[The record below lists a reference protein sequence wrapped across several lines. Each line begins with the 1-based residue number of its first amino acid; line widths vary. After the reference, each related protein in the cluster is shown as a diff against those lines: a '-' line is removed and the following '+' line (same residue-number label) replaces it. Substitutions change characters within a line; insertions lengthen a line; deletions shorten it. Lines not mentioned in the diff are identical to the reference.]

1 MEKGKHLDLST
12 RIDIEHGLKEGKSF
26 KEIGRLIGKDNT
38 TVSKEVRRHIVFEK
52 IGCYG
57 QSFNNCV
64 HRKDCPVSNLC
75 KTCANP
81 KHIKRCCFCVEC
93 FKHCR
98 DYEKEECQKLK
109 KPPYV
114 CNGCKD
120 LRSCRLE
127 KTMYRAAYA
136 DREYLELRSESRSG
150 IGLSEEEVAEIDS
163 IISPLLKNGQ
173 SIHHICANNRS
184 KVPVSEKTIY
194 KYADAGL
201 FTARNIDMPRKVAFR
216 PRKKKSS
223 ELKVD
228 KKCRIGRTLEDYET
242 FMKEHPSFPVAQADS
257 VEGIKGGAV
266 LLTLHFLS
274 SKVQLAFKREHN
286 DAASVKEAINALYD
300 ALGKEDY
307 AKLMTVIVAD
317 NGSEFSDPMAI
328 EFDKDGNRRSYV
340 FYCDPS
346 SPYQK
351 GACENNHEFIRRVIP
366 KGTDIGKY
374 SRKQISLM
382 MDHIN
387 SYGRPELADK
397 APYEMME
404 FLYGKEILMKL
415 DTTLIPKNDVVLKPS
430 LLNDDPAPAEE

>member
-1 MEKGKHLDLST
+1 M
-12 RIDIEHGLKEGKSF
+12 
-26 KEIGRLIGKDNT
+26 
-38 TVSKEVRRHIVFEK
+38 
-52 IGCYG
+52 
-57 QSFNNCV
+57 
-64 HRKDCPVSNLC
+64 
-75 KTCANP
+75 
-81 KHIKRCCFCVEC
+81 
-93 FKHCR
+93 
-98 DYEKEECQKLK
+98 
-109 KPPYV
+109 
-114 CNGCKD
+114 
-120 LRSCRLE
+120 
-127 KTMYRAAYA
+127 
-136 DREYLELRSESRSG
+136 
-150 IGLSEEEVAEIDS
+150 
-163 IISPLLKNGQ
+163 
-173 SIHHICANNRS
+173 
-184 KVPVSEKTIY
+184 
-194 KYADAGL
+194 
-201 FTARNIDMPRKVAFR
+201 
-216 PRKKKSS
+216 
-223 ELKVD
+223 
-228 KKCRIGRTLEDYET
+228 
-242 FMKEHPSFPVAQADS
+242 
-257 VEGIKGGAV
+257 EGIKGGAV

-300 ALGKEDY
+300 TLGKEDY

-374 SRKQISLM
+374 SREQISLM

-430 LLNDDPAPAEE
+430 LLNDDPAPVEE